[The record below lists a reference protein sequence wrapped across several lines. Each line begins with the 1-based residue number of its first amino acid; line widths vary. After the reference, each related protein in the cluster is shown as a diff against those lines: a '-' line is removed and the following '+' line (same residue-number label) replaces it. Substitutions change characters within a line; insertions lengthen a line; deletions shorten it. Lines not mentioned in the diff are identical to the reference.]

1 MENSTYM
8 SFEDNDLR
16 ELFDNSIK
24 DFMEVYIQPYKT
36 IFLDE
41 FQYSRHGGRNL
52 KYVHDTLRE
61 KGKVNKIIVSGS
73 SSIDLIIHAVK
84 YLVGR
89 IFVFNLYP
97 LSFSEFMRYKNR
109 HLYTVM
115 EEKTP
120 EKWNEILQQF
130 SEMIKPFFLDF
141 INFGGFPR
149 VALCESSEEKIM
161 VLKNIYQTYLLRDVR
176 DLIDISDDYKMQAL
190 VKALSLQ
197 IGNLLSYQELSTI
210 AGVSFETLKKYLNF
224 LEKTYII
231 QRITPF
237 FKNKRTE
244 LVKNPKQ
251 YFIDTGLRNIVIN
264 DFRRIDIR
272 VDKGSL
278 LENYHFSE
286 YFKNGI
292 VPRFWRIKSGAEV
305 DFVLEDY
312 QEAIP

>member
-1 MENSTYM
+1 
-8 SFEDNDLR
+8 
-16 ELFDNSIK
+16 
-24 DFMEVYIQPYKT
+24 
-36 IFLDE
+36 
-41 FQYSRHGGRNL
+41 
-52 KYVHDTLRE
+52 
-61 KGKVNKIIVSGS
+61 
-73 SSIDLIIHAVK
+73 
-84 YLVGR
+84 
-89 IFVFNLYP
+89 
-97 LSFSEFMRYKNR
+97 
-109 HLYTVM
+109 M

-120 EKWNEILQQF
+120 EKWNEILPQF

-286 YFKNGI
+286 YLKKGI